1 MRSLNSVR
9 NGLVLILIVSFSLF
23 SLQASAEGKGKRESD
38 PYGLVTCSTP
48 TENRTLAIATK
59 EEGGCDLHYEKYGKD
74 KIISWSSSSVTPCM
88 NSRDKVRKE
97 LEAAGWK
104 CFQE

>member
-1 MRSLNSVR
+1 MRKSWVF
-9 NGLVLILIVSFSLF
+9 VLLAAALF
-23 SLQASAEGKGKRESD
+23 SLHASAEGKTKRQSD
-38 PYGLVTCSTP
+38 PYGLVTCSTA

-59 EEGGCDLHYEKYGKD
+59 DEGGCDLHYEKYGKD

-97 LEAAGWK
+97 LENAGWK

>member
-1 MRSLNSVR
+1 MRYQIKTFL
-9 NGLVLILIVSFSLF
+9 LVVSALYAFPLSGV
-23 SLQASAEGKGKRESD
+23 AEEKRKPDE
-38 PYGLVTCSTP
+38 YGLVTCSTA

-59 EEGGCDLHYEKYGKD
+59 EEGGCELHYEKYGKD
-74 KIISWSSSSVTPCM
+74 KVISWSSISVTPCL
-88 NSRDKVRKE
+88 NSRNKVRKE